1 MRVIDLTQ
9 GTSGP
14 YCSFL
19 LGAFGAEVIK
29 VEPPVEGDP
38 SRKWGPFPSD
48 EPHPEKSAAF
58 LYLNRNKRGITLDL
72 NRDEGRRL
80 FLELVEVGD
89 AVVESYEPGL
99 LDSKGLG
106 SAILRQHNPAII
118 VSSVTDF
125 GQTGPYSHFKGGELV
140 LDAISGWAQV
150 TGFAHREPLKPA
162 LQQAQYAAGVNAAIH
177 TIAALN
183 HRQSSGQGR
192 NIDISV
198 METAV
203 HFVGNSIGR
212 YTHGVGI
219 QVRAGNWTGLV
230 RGSTAPF
237 SHPTEIYECQ
247 DGHIGVAVQTAGQ
260 WEMFTVLVDIHELNE
275 DPRFSLDY
283 AERGRNADE
292 LNRLVAPWFMQR
304 TRKEIFELFGEYRIP
319 CGMVYSTA
327 EIPQDPQHRDVGFFT
342 DLEHPDAGTLPYPG
356 SPFHGV
362 DFPWSMQR
370 APCLGEHNS
379 QVYDG
384 LLGHAKEDLARLGAM
399 GVI

>member
-1 MRVIDLTQ
+1 M
-9 GTSGP
+9 
-14 YCSFL
+14 

-48 EPHPEKSAAF
+48 EPHPERSAAF
-58 LYLNRNKRGITLDL
+58 LYLNRNKRGVTLDL
-72 NRDEGRRL
+72 NREEGRRL
-80 FLELVEVGD
+80 FLELLEVGD
-89 AVVESYEPGL
+89 AVVESFEPGV
-99 LDSKGLG
+99 LDSMGLS
-106 SAILRQHNPAII
+106 SAIIRKHNPAII
-118 VSSVTDF
+118 VSSVTNF
-125 GQTGPYSHFKGGELV
+125 GQMGPYSHFKGGELV

-150 TGFAHREPLKPA
+150 TGYADREPLKPA

-192 NIDISV
+192 TIDISV

-212 YTHGVGI
+212 YTHGIGT

-260 WEMFTVLVDIHELNE
+260 WEMFTVLVDIPELKE
-275 DPRFSLDY
+275 DSRFSLDY
-283 AERGRNADE
+283 AERGRNAVE
-292 LNRLVAPWFMQR
+292 LNRLVAPWFMER

-319 CGMVYSTA
+319 CGMVYNTA
-327 EIPQDPQHRDVGFFT
+327 EIPQDPQHRHVGFFT

-362 DFPWSMQR
+362 DFPWKMQR
-370 APCLGEHNS
+370 APGLGEHNS
-379 QVYDG
+379 QVYCG
-384 LLGHAKEDLARLGAM
+384 LLGHSTEELSKLGGM
-399 GVI
+399 EVI